1 MAKKKTASAKKI
13 SNRRASFDYQL
24 GDSLVAGISLN
35 GRETKALRL
44 GHGHLRGAY
53 VMIRGGELWLIN
65 ATITGFNG
73 VTLADSEQVRDRK
86 LLVKKREL
94 DALSEA
100 KKQGKSL
107 VPMELLTG
115 GRYIK
120 LRLAVGTGKKRY
132 DKRQSIQKRDQERS
146 NNLELKHQNR

>member
-1 MAKKKTASAKKI
+1 MAKKKKPTTKKI
-13 SNRRASFDYQL
+13 TNRRASFDYQL
-24 GDSLVAGISLN
+24 GDDLVAGIALN

-53 VMIRGGELWLIN
+53 VMIRGGELWLVN

-73 VTLADSEQVRDRK
+73 VTLTESEQVQDRK

-94 DALSEA
+94 ESLIEA

-107 VPMELLTG
+107 VPVELLTG

-120 LRLAVGTGKKRY
+120 LRLAVGTGKKRF
-132 DKRQSIQKRDQERS
+132 DKRAVIQKRDQERS
-146 NNLELKHQNR
+146 NLRELKNR

>member
-1 MAKKKTASAKKI
+1 MSKKKVTTKKI
-13 SNRRASFDYQL
+13 TNRRASFDYQL
-24 GDSLVAGISLN
+24 GDDLVAGISLN

-44 GHGHLRGAY
+44 GHGHLRGSY
-53 VMIRGGELWLIN
+53 VIIRGDELWLVN

-73 VTLADSEQVRDRK
+73 VTLTETEQVQDRK

-94 DALSEA
+94 ASLIEA

-107 VPMELLTG
+107 VPVELLTG

-132 DKRQSIQKRDQERS
+132 DKRDVIQKRDQDRA
-146 NNLELKHQNR
+146 NQRELKNR

>member
-1 MAKKKTASAKKI
+1 MSKKKPTTKKI
-13 SNRRASFDYQL
+13 TNRRASFDYQL
-24 GDSLVAGISLN
+24 GDDLVAGISLN

-53 VMIRGGELWLIN
+53 VIIRNEELWLVN

-73 VTLADSEQVRDRK
+73 VTLTETEQVQDRK

-94 DALSEA
+94 DSLIEA

-107 VPMELLTG
+107 VPVELLTG
-115 GRYIK
+115 SRYIK

-132 DKRQSIQKRDQERS
+132 DKRDVIQKRDQERA
-146 NNLELKHQNR
+146 NQRELKNR